1 MEIFFPYQI
10 DAAGATATTTLAQHV
25 RDLIE
30 QVLFTDPGERV
41 NRPAFGAGVRQLVFG
56 PAGDEIATT
65 VEFLIR
71 SALLQWLGD
80 VIRLEDLTVT
90 TDDAT
95 LEIRVTYIDLI
106 ARRRDTAAYTRALE
120 LV

>member
-10 DAAGATATTTLAQHV
+10 DAAGATATTSLAQHV
-25 RDLIE
+25 RNLIE

-41 NRPAFGAGVRQLVFG
+41 NRPTFGAGVRQLVFG
-56 PAGDEIATT
+56 PAGDEIEAT

-71 SALLQWLGD
+71 GALLQWLGD
-80 VIRLEDLTVT
+80 AIRLEDVNVT
-90 TDDAT
+90 AEEAM
-95 LEIRVTYIDLI
+95 LEIRITYIDLI
-106 ARRRDTAAYTRALE
+106 SRRRDTAAFTRSLE